1 MKYIKISII
10 ILLFVL
16 LPIQSSVIDRR
27 INVSNENSEIEVLS
41 VYEIAGVS

>member
-16 LPIQSSVIDRR
+16 LPIQSSVVDVK
-27 INVSNENSEIEVLS
+27 INICF
-41 VYEIAGVS
+41 IIIGKR